1 MFPDCPEPGASP
13 AARLDFERR
22 LKNYIYWLA
31 DRPLARKESH
41 ETGRTPVA
49 GETGWPVSVSRAGVL
64 GHQYGPVRLPVAGDG
79 MILADAA
86 MEEQSNFDA
95 EFPVRLPRWTWR

>member
-1 MFPDCPEPGASP
+1 MFPSLPESSD
-13 AARLDFERR
+13 AAAWDDFSRR
-22 LKNYIYWLA
+22 LRNYIHWLA
-31 DRPLARKESH
+31 ARPLARTEDH
-41 ETGRTPVA
+41 AQREQQLAGVA
-49 GETGWPVSVSRAGVL
+49 GWPVSVSRAGVL